1 MREVVDDSEDE
12 EEAGDREVIQ
22 IVVQEDEEGEPVF
35 RPAEEEDELDE
46 LEEMEDLEVEE
57 CLYDGNIV
65 HEGEMKELE
74 DEVVERNDIPEQEES
89 LEEEE
94 KRLGET
100 GLQRDEIVQIE
111 EALVPEDE
119 ERMVI
124 MEADEGPTEEREGLE
139 GLTVHDVKLTQDI
152 EVMQEEVME
161 KQ

>member
-35 RPAEEEDELDE
+35 RPAEEDDELDE

-57 CLYDGNIV
+57 CLYDRNIV
-65 HEGEMKELE
+65 QEGEMKE
-74 DEVVERNDIPEQEES
+74 
-89 LEEEE
+89 
-94 KRLGET
+94 
-100 GLQRDEIVQIE
+100 IE

-119 ERMVI
+119 ERMMI

-139 GLTVHDVKLTQDI
+139 EL
-152 EVMQEEVME
+152 
-161 KQ
+161 